1 MLVIPAVDILGGKCV
16 RLFRGDPN
24 KNKIYYDDPLEAAQ
38 LLETEGARLIH
49 IIDLDAALGSGQ
61 NMEAIT
67 RILENISVNVQIG
80 GGIRTLQ
87 KADALLKLGAY
98 RVIFGTAAVKNPA
111 LVKEAVNLYGS
122 KSVAVAID
130 EKDGKVAV
138 HGWKNKSGVD
148 YVNLARSFD
157 SMDVGALIFTPI
169 SVDGTLKGPQIEK
182 TVKLVETV
190 NVPVIA
196 SGGVAKLEDLVA
208 LTKTGVEGVV
218 VGTAIYEKKFT
229 LKEAL
234 ETVKNVS

>member
-16 RLFRGDPN
+16 RLFRGDPKRN
-24 KNKIYYDDPLEAAQ
+24 KVYYDDPLEAAQ
-38 LLETEGARLIH
+38 LLENQGAELIH
-49 IIDLDAALGSGQ
+49 LIDLDAALGSGQ
-61 NMEAIT
+61 NMEAIQ
-67 RILENISVNVQIG
+67 RILENISAKVQVG

-87 KADALLKLGAY
+87 KADELLKLGAY
-98 RVIFGTAAVKNPA
+98 RVIFGTAAVKNPV
-111 LVKEAVNLYGS
+111 LVKDAVRCYGS
-122 KSVAVAID
+122 ESVAVAID

-138 HGWKNKSGVD
+138 HGWKNKSEIE
-148 YVNLARSFD
+148 YLELARSFE

-182 TVKLVETV
+182 TVKLVEAV
-190 NVPVIA
+190 AVPVIA

-229 LKEAL
+229 VKEAL
-234 ETVKNVS
+234 ETVKRC